1 MVPSVA
7 QQPATRCSFPQSIHW
22 APGQKKKKE
31 EEIKKKEEERKK
43 KKTEKKMDLSHCR
56 YPSHTKQRMIIK
68 TQRRQEGGDPSQ
80 RNNKKCLFSFLLLHS
95 HGERG
100 SRESQSKSSC
110 TFPRFTRPRGQKRS
124 EEKEGSNVSLRAQ
137 LHNFG
142 VRLCLSLQPVD
153 PSGSY

>member
-22 APGQKKKKE
+22 APGQKKKKRRRNK
-31 EEIKKKEEERKK
+31 KKKERKRK
-43 KKTEKKMDLSHCR
+43 QKKKMDLSHCR
-56 YPSHTKQRMIIK
+56 HPSHAKQRMIIK
-68 TQRRQEGGDPSQ
+68 TQTRQEGGDPSQ

-124 EEKEGSNVSLRAQ
+124 KEKEGSNVSLRAQ